1 MKLAVG
7 YFLMGSISYHAE
19 NADLIP
25 VYLGNF
31 EVVWILE
38 WKNRESKHRS
48 ESWQNEEAILA
59 RARSKLM

>member
-38 WKNRESKHRS
+38 
-48 ESWQNEEAILA
+48 
-59 RARSKLM
+59 